1 MKALQTDK
9 KVLVAYFSAMGTTRT
24 VAQEIAIADGG
35 KLYEIVPAQRYT
47 SADLNWHNQ
56 QSRSSLE
63 MNASDSRPAIAG
75 KTVNLDDYD
84 VVFIGY
90 PIWWNLAPRVVNTF
104 IESHT
109 LNGKRVIPFATSR
122 GSTIK
127 NSVSSLKKTY
137 PQVNWTESKLLNGV
151 STQDIYSWVEKVL
164 L

>member
-75 KTVNLDDYD
+75 ETVNLDDYD

-109 LNGKRVIPFATSR
+109 LQMPFSFLEKVPFPVRSTFPRRKSR
-122 GSTIK
+122 G
-127 NSVSSLKKTY
+127 NY
-137 PQVNWTESKLLNGV
+137 PFP
-151 STQDIYSWVEKVL
+151 I
-164 L
+164 